1 MAVPAAARP
10 ALWPEGGRLPPS
22 RIIPGLPGSQNG
34 SEGRKK
40 GSPAPERF
48 SPAELSPRGRRTEE
62 RGRRPLGSAARQ
74 SLGRE
79 GIWAGGDLAGRDRP
93 WSRTSVWFF
102 ICGKDGRTRRD
113 PLSCISYE
121 CLQGAGGICQ

>member
-74 SLGRE
+74 SLGPE
-79 GIWAGGDLAGRDRP
+79 GIWAGGGWQGQALEQDLRVVFQLRAGRQD
-93 WSRTSVWFF
+93 
-102 ICGKDGRTRRD
+102 K
-113 PLSCISYE
+113 
-121 CLQGAGGICQ
+121 AGSS